1 MTPAESLASPALCRT
16 CGTPLPGGKWSSI
29 CPRCLIAAF
38 GEEEKSATN
47 PADSVVEGFT
57 VIEEIARGGMGVVY
71 RARQHHPS
79 RVVALKMIL
88 PQWLDSAVVRARFQ
102 AEAEAVAKLD
112 HPNVLPIYQAGENR
126 GTPYLAMKFVPGGS
140 LAARRAQF
148 LGAPVAAAQLVA
160 AAARGVQHAHER
172 GILHRD
178 LKPANLLLDDSSSS
192 APPIPMVSDFGLAR
206 ALEAEPSGLTGP
218 ASFLGTVGYLAPEL
232 FFGPKSEPTVR
243 SDIYS
248 LGAILYELLAGHLP
262 FGAEPGLEALRR
274 ADQNA
279 APSLRAIHPGI
290 PKDLEAICL
299 KCLQREP
306 SFRYRSSSALADDLE
321 RFLDGRPV
329 VARPVP
335 RLVRIARWSLRK
347 PAFAA
352 LSLAVSVLLIAA
364 IAETALFTAR
374 VARERDRAAAS
385 EKEGQVQLWR
395 AYLEQGLA
403 IRIAPQM
410 GRRFAAL
417 DALAAAAR
425 IRPSLELRNAAA
437 AALALEDIVLERRW
451 PTMRTSID
459 TPVAFDEKLERYAFP
474 QPGNRISIRRLK
486 DNFELASFPAP
497 PATQLL
503 FSKDGKFLAGR
514 ISDDQTWLWAM
525 NDDSSVNATL
535 PILKLTGAEKLSEM
549 AFSPDSRVFAVSAGP
564 GELAF
569 YDLMVPVPRE
579 IARWTGLPR
588 VRGIGFDSNGQRLA
602 VTSEREAVAEIRERT
617 TGRVLHK
624 LVHPAGVTGVA
635 WSPDGTELATGSEDF
650 QVRIW
655 DAETGTLRHTLDGHQ
670 NVSVRPVYH
679 PGGQILAT
687 AGWDAV
693 LRFWAPGN
701 GRLLFNGP
709 ASHDWQRFSSDG
721 SHLAVANYDGAVELY
736 RVAPT
741 NPVRTFAPRTR
752 ELTPLLYRW
761 LDFSPDSRRLVFTG
775 AGCVHVWDVL
785 SGVETGRVPRSGAFA
800 VTSLF
805 TGDGAS
811 LIIADENRGVTR
823 QPTPTT
829 GSDGEGSTVPEI
841 LRTGE
846 GWQTALRTHD
856 GRIVLVN
863 TTLGVAEIFSAEYP
877 AGRRIGP
884 HPAMHNVSFSPDGKR
899 LATGTWQ
906 GNDIKIWDIASGQLL
921 TTLPAGESAR
931 VLWSSGDGIIA
942 VRMTDAA
949 QWLEGPDGTWRR
961 GSVWQPDAG
970 QTFWDQG
977 TLSPDGRLLALPQSG
992 DRIRLVELA
1001 TGKELITLEPPRAS
1015 GLSCVRFSPDN
1026 RFLAACGTR
1035 EQVVIWD
1042 LPELR
1047 RELVAL
1053 RLDWE

>member
-1 MTPAESLASPALCRT
+1 MSPAESLPSPALCRT

-38 GEEEKSATN
+38 GEEEKSATD
-47 PADSVVEGFT
+47 PADSVVEGYT

-71 RARQHHPS
+71 RARQHHPA
-79 RVVALKMIL
+79 RIVALKMIL
-88 PQWLDSAVVRARFQ
+88 PQWLDSPVVRARFQ
-102 AEAEAVAKLD
+102 AEVETVAKLD

-148 LGAPVAAAQLVA
+148 LGAPTACAQLVA

-178 LKPANLLLDDSSSS
+178 LKPANLLLDDPSGN

-218 ASFLGTVGYLAPEL
+218 VSFLGTVGYLAPEL

-248 LGAILYELLAGHLP
+248 LGAILYELLAGRLP

-274 ADQNA
+274 ADQSA
-279 APSLRAIHPGI
+279 APSLRSIDPRI

-299 KCLQREP
+299 TCLQREP
-306 SFRYRSSSALADDLE
+306 SFRYRSASAMADDLE

-335 RLVRIARWSLRK
+335 RLIRLARWSRRK
-347 PAFAA
+347 PALAA
-352 LSLAVSVLLIAA
+352 LSVALSLLLIAA
-364 IAETALFTAR
+364 IAGSALFTAR

-385 EKEGQVQLWR
+385 EKEGQAQLWR
-395 AYLEQGLA
+395 AYLEQALA
-403 IRIAPQM
+403 TRIAPQM

-417 DALAAAAR
+417 EALAAAAR

-451 PTMRTSID
+451 SSMRTSID
-459 TPVAFDEKLERYAFP
+459 TPVAFDEKLERYALP
-474 QPGNRISIRRLK
+474 QPGNRISLRRLK

-503 FSKDGKFLAGR
+503 FSKDGRFLAGR
-514 ISDDQTWLWAM
+514 ISDDETWLWAV
-525 NDDSSVNATL
+525 NDESSTKAPV
-535 PILKLTGAEKLSEM
+535 PVLKLTGAEKISEM
-549 AFSPDSRVFAVSAGP
+549 AFTPDSRLFAVSAGI
-564 GELAF
+564 GEVAF
-569 YDLMVPVPRE
+569 YDLTGPLPRE
-579 IARWTGLPR
+579 TARWTGLPR
-588 VRGIGFDSNGQRLA
+588 LRGIEFDPSGQRLA
-602 VTSEREAVAEIRERT
+602 LTSEREAVAEIRERT

-624 LVHPAGVTGVA
+624 LVHPAGVTGVD

-655 DAETGTLRHTLDGHQ
+655 DAETGTLRHTLEGHQ
-670 NVSVRPVYH
+670 NVSVRPLYH

-693 LRFWAPGN
+693 LRFWAPGD

-741 NPVRTFAPRTR
+741 QAVRMFAPKTR
-752 ELTPLLYRW
+752 ELAPLLYRS
-761 LDFSPDSRRLVFTG
+761 LDFSPDSRRLVSTG
-775 AGCVHVWDVL
+775 AECVHVWDVA
-785 SGVETGRVPRSGAFA
+785 SGVETVRVSLPGAFA

-805 TGDGAS
+805 ADDGAS
-811 LIIADENRGVTR
+811 LVIADENRGVTR
-823 QPTPTT
+823 QPTATT
-829 GSDGEGSTVPEI
+829 NSAGIHKTIPEI

-846 GWQTALRTHD
+846 GWQTALRASD

-884 HPAMHNVSFSPDGKR
+884 HPAMHNVALSPDGKR

-906 GNDIKIWDIASGQLL
+906 GNDIKIWDVASGQLL
-921 TTLPAGESAR
+921 TTLPAGENAR
-931 VLWSSGDGIIA
+931 VLWSSANGIIG
-942 VRMTDAA
+942 VRMTDVA
-949 QWLEGPDGTWRR
+949 QWLEEPNGGWRR
-961 GSVWQPDAG
+961 GRVWQPDPG
-970 QTFWDQG
+970 QTFWDHG
-977 TLSPDGRLLALPQSG
+977 TLSPDGHLLALPQSG

-1015 GLSCVRFSPDN
+1015 GLSFVRFSPDS
-1026 RFLAACGTR
+1026 RFLAACGSR
-1035 EQVVIWD
+1035 EQVVVWD

-1047 RELVAL
+1047 RELAAL
-1053 RLDWE
+1053 RLDWK